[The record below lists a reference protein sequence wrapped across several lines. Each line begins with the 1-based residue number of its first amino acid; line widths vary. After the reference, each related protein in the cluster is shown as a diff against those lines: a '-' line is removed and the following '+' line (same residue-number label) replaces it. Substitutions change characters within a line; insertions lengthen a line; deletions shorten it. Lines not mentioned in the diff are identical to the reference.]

1 MNRTRAAR
9 CSFLPAV
16 VPALCFALAA
26 PLAEAVDLR
35 DLVEEVLDQPAE
47 GVRIDAL
54 PIGQALAQ
62 LGEKTGLR
70 FDVDNQAIAWMPY
83 GENTR
88 VSLAFSGVSVRQ
100 GLRQV
105 FDGLGLAFEV
115 AGDKVRVMP
124 GPVLERLGRRLA
136 IEEVRTL
143 QQLATHQW
151 LDLDEKSRQLQ
162 FRGIKDPDAAATLE
176 SAVTGVI
183 AANAVRQLEAAT
195 QSLDW
200 LWSPLDTSILVYT
213 KAEDVWTR
221 LQRPVSL
228 NYHGL
233 RLDDLLID
241 LGERIGITIMFESG
255 VLERIQADN
264 RAVDLVHQ
272 NTTVLQTLERICGA
286 THTCFEVQDY
296 GVLIAMP
303 VEAERPGLRTPGAPV
318 AESRIV
324 AILRVPVGADG
335 TTVDFPFYEN
345 NVPPEFRRLLD
356 DKLPVVI
363 KDLQQ
368 RSGKN

>member
-9 CSFLPAV
+9 CSFLAAMLPAMC
-16 VPALCFALAA
+16 LALAA
-26 PLAEAVDLR
+26 PRARAVDMR
-35 DLVEEVLDQPAE
+35 DLVEEALDQPAE
-47 GVRIDAL
+47 GVHIEAL
-54 PIGQALAQ
+54 PIGEALAK

-70 FDVDNQAIAWMPY
+70 FELDDQAIAWMPY

-88 VSLAFSGVSVRQ
+88 VSLAFSGLSVRQ

-105 FDGLGLAFEV
+105 LDGLGLAFEV
-115 AGDKVRVMP
+115 AGDKVRVIP
-124 GPVLERLGRRLA
+124 GPVLVRLGRRLA

-151 LDLDEKSRQLQ
+151 SNLDEKWRQLQ
-162 FRGIKDPDAAATLE
+162 FRGIKAPDAASTLE
-176 SAVTGVI
+176 TAVAGVI

-195 QSLDW
+195 QNLDW
-200 LWSPLDTSILVYT
+200 LWAPLDTSILVYS
-213 KAEDVWTR
+213 KAEDVWSR
-221 LQRPVSL
+221 LQRPISL

-241 LGERIGITIMFESG
+241 LGERIGVTVMFEAG

-303 VEAERPGLRTPGAPV
+303 VDTERPGLRSPPAPP

-324 AILRVPVGADG
+324 AILRVPVGDDG
-335 TTVDFPFYEN
+335 TTVDFPFYED

-356 DKLPVVI
+356 QKLPVVI
-363 KDLQQ
+363 NELQRADKD
-368 RSGKN
+368 

>member
-1 MNRTRAAR
+1 MNRTHRFCWLSWMA
-9 CSFLPAV
+9 
-16 VPALCFALAA
+16 PALCLALNG
-26 PLAEAVDLR
+26 PLAQAVDLR

-47 GVRIDAL
+47 GVEIGPL
-54 PIGQALAQ
+54 PINQALEQ
-62 LGEKTGLR
+62 LGERTGLR
-70 FDVDNQAIAWMPY
+70 FELDAQAIACMPY

-88 VSLAFSGVSVRQ
+88 ISLAFSGLTVRH

-115 AGDKVRVMP
+115 VDDEVRVVR

-143 QQLATHQW
+143 QQLATHKW
-151 LDLDEKSRQLQ
+151 SDLDPKWRQLQ
-162 FRGIKDPDAAATLE
+162 FRGVKDANAAATLQN
-176 SAVTGVI
+176 AIAGVI

-195 QSLDW
+195 QSLNW
-200 LWSPLDTSILVYT
+200 LWTPQDTSILVYSQ
-213 KAEDVWTR
+213 AEDVWSR
-221 LQRPVSL
+221 LQRPISL

-241 LGERIGITIMFESG
+241 LGERIGVTILFESG
-255 VLERIQADN
+255 VLERIQADD

-303 VEAERPGLRTPGAPV
+303 ADSERPGLRTPPAPPAV
-318 AESRIV
+318 ECRVV
-324 AILRVPVGADG
+324 AILRVPVGDDG
-335 TTVDFPFYEN
+335 TTVDFPFYEH
-345 NVPPEFRRLLD
+345 NVPPEFRRLLEQ
-356 DKLPVVI
+356 KLPVVI
-363 KDLQQ
+363 DELRKG
-368 RSGKN
+368 S

>member
-9 CSFLPAV
+9 SFLPAV
-16 VPALCFALAA
+16 LPVLCVALAA
-26 PLAEAVDLR
+26 PAARAVDMR
-35 DLVEEVLDQPAE
+35 DLVEEALDQPAD
-47 GVRIDAL
+47 VHIDAL
-54 PIGQALAQ
+54 PLSDALTQ
-62 LGEKTGLR
+62 LGKKTGLR
-70 FDVDNQAIAWMPY
+70 FEIDDQAVAWMPY

-88 VSLAFSGVSVRQ
+88 ISLAFSGLSVRQ

-105 FDGLGLAFEV
+105 FDGLGLAFQV
-115 AGDKVRVMP
+115 RADKVRIIP
-124 GPVLERLGRRLA
+124 GPVLDRLGRRLA

-143 QQLATHQW
+143 QQLATHKW
-151 LDLDEKSRQLQ
+151 SDVDGRFRQLQ
-162 FRGIKDPDAAATLE
+162 FRGMKDPDAAATLE
-176 SAVTGVI
+176 TAINGVI

-195 QSLDW
+195 QNLDW
-200 LWSPLDTSILVYT
+200 LWSPLDTSILVYS
-213 KAEDVWTR
+213 KAEDVWSR
-221 LQRPVSL
+221 LQRPISL

-241 LGERIGITIMFESG
+241 LGERIGVTIMFESG

-303 VEAERPGLRTPGAPV
+303 LDTERPGLRTPAAPA
-318 AESRIV
+318 AEGRIV
-324 AILRVPVGADG
+324 AILRVPVGDDG
-335 TTVDFPFYEN
+335 TTVDFPFYED

-356 DKLPVVI
+356 EKLPLVI
-363 KDLQQ
+363 SELQQ
-368 RSGKN
+368 RADKD